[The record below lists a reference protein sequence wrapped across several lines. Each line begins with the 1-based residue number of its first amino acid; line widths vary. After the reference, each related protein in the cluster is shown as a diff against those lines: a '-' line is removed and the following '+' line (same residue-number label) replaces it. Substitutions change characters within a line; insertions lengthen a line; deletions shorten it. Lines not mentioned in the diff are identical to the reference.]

1 MKMHRLTLA
10 GAAALALCSCKSL
23 DRAGDA
29 VLNTFR
35 SKEQPAEGA
44 PLPASVNHNTAV
56 MTVEVMG
63 STRKVVIQLD
73 PAVAPKTVANF
84 KKLVNEGFYNGLAF
98 HRAIHGYLVQTGD
111 PATRSDDN
119 RAAWG
124 LTDAGYKITP
134 ETRGKHVRGT
144 LSMAR
149 TNAAISAG
157 DRQASGSQF
166 FVILRSE
173 TKLDGQYN
181 VFGKV
186 TTGLE
191 VLESIA
197 GMSVDTNDCPTRR
210 FEIKSLRLVPT
221 DSPELRAAGTQ
232 GRIKPERE
240 KGAVGRFFDRLW

>member
-10 GAAALALCSCKSL
+10 GAAALALSSCRTL
-23 DRAGDA
+23 DKAGDA

-35 SKEQPAEGA
+35 GKEKPAETTDA
-44 PLPASVNHNTAV
+44 PALTTAVQHNTAV

-73 PAVAPKTVANF
+73 PAIAPKTVANF
-84 KKLVNEGFYNGLAF
+84 KKLANEGYYNGLAF
-98 HRAIHGYLVQTGD
+98 HRAIHGYLVQAGD

-119 RAAWG
+119 RGAWG
-124 LTDAGYKITP
+124 LTDIGYKLAP

-166 FVILRSE
+166 FVMLRSE

-181 VFGKV
+181 
-186 TTGLE
+186 

-197 GMSVDTNDCPTRR
+197 GMSVDTNDTPTRR
-210 FEIKSLRLVPT
+210 FEIKSLRLVPP

-232 GRIKPERE
+232 GKIKPERE
-240 KGAVGRFFDRLW
+240 KGKVGRFFDRLW